1 MSRNPKRRFTGLKI
15 ILSIIMVM
23 LIAASAFMFYLCYEL
38 VASPAQEGQTTGLVD
53 QIIGM
58 FLTDEPG
65 VPNQSDPVAGATDP
79 SDDPSEDPTEETTE
93 PTLPDPEHVVSTA
106 TIAAT
111 GDILMHMP
119 VVNTG
124 LQTDGSYDFSSI
136 FRYLEPYSS
145 GVDYAIANL
154 ETTLCGTTN
163 GYPYHGYPNFNCPDE
178 IAYSAADAGFDML
191 LTANN
196 HSYDTGLVGY
206 KRTVQVVNEAGMEH
220 LGTRTGADEP
230 KYSVVEINGIKIGM
244 LCYTYAYSVDSKGS
258 PSLNGMPHIAET
270 GICNYFHSDSL
281 DLFYGEVDGYLQEME
296 AQGAEATM
304 MFIHW
309 GVEYHTS
316 PNEEQ
321 KAIAQKLCDLG
332 IDVIVG
338 GHPHVVQPVDLIQS
352 TVDPEHKTVCLY
364 SMGNA
369 VSNQRQGNLTQ
380 ITSAHTE
387 DGVFFS
393 VTFSKYSDGTVHLE
407 GADLIPCWVNRHSTY
422 GKTEYNILPLDP
434 DTRGEWQSLYDLGD
448 TTLTAAER
456 SYDRTIAIVGD
467 GLTRVQE
474 YLATE
479 KAELEQYYYD
489 MVYHPERLLTEATE
503 PADTTEPAA

>member
-1 MSRNPKRRFTGLKI
+1 MSRRPQRNYTGAKVV
-15 ILSIIMVM
+15 LSIFIVM
-23 LIAASAFMFYLCYEL
+23 LIAASALMIYLCIDL
-38 VASPAQEGQTTGLVD
+38 TSSPAEESAKPGLMD
-53 QIIGM
+53 RIMAMIM
-58 FLTDEPG
+58 KDDEAEAPDETE
-65 VPNQSDPVAGATDP
+65 PTAPPTDP
-79 SDDPSEDPTEETTE
+79 TEDTTEETTE

-119 VVNTG
+119 VVDTG
-124 LQTDGSYDFSSI
+124 RQTDGSYDFSSI

-178 IAYSAADAGFDML
+178 IAYGAADAGFDML

-206 KRTVQVVNEAGMEH
+206 KRTIQIVNEAGMEH
-220 LGTRTGADEP
+220 LGTRTSPEEP

-258 PSLNGMPHIAET
+258 PSLNGMPHIAEA
-270 GICNYFHSDSL
+270 GICNYFHSSSL
-281 DLFYGEVDGYLQEME
+281 DTFYAEVDGYMQEME
-296 AQGAEATM
+296 EQGAEATM

-316 PNEEQ
+316 PNDEQ

-369 VSNQRQGNLTQ
+369 VSNQRQGNISSIST
-380 ITSAHTE
+380 AHTE
-387 DGVFFS
+387 DGVLFS

-407 GADLIPCWVNRHSTY
+407 GADLIPCWVNRHATY
-422 GKTEYNILPLDP
+422 GKTEYNILPLDAA
-434 DTRGEWQSLYDLGD
+434 TREDWKTLYDLSD
-448 TTLTAAER
+448 TTLGAAQR
-456 SYDRTIAIVGD
+456 SYDRTVAIVGE
-467 GLTRVQE
+467 GLARVQE
-474 YLATE
+474 YLAAE

-489 MVYHPERLLTEATE
+489 LVYHPERFLTEPTEVTEPSEATE
-503 PADTTEPAA
+503 PAA

>member
-1 MSRNPKRRFTGLKI
+1 MSRKPQRSFTGLKV

-23 LIAASAFMFYLCYEL
+23 LIGASAFMLYLCYDL
-38 VASPAQEGQTTGLVD
+38 VSSPAQEGQTTGLVD
-53 QIIGM
+53 RIIGM
-58 FLTDEPG
+58 LLKEEGAEAPDETEP
-65 VPNQSDPVAGATDP
+65 P
-79 SDDPSEDPTEETTE
+79 SAPTDPSEDPTEETTE

-154 ETTLCGTTN
+154 ETTLCGTEN

-178 IAYSAADAGFDML
+178 IAYGAADAGFDML

-206 KRTVQVVNEAGMEH
+206 KRTVQIVNEAGMEH
-220 LGTRTGADEP
+220 LGTRTSADEP

-393 VTFSKYSDGTVHLE
+393 VTFSKYSDGTVRLE
-407 GADLIPCWVNRHSTY
+407 GADLIPCWVNRHATY
-422 GKTEYNILPLDP
+422 GKTEYNILPLDVS
-434 DTRGEWQSLYDLGD
+434 TREEWQSLYDLGETSLD
-448 TTLTAAER
+448 AAQR

-474 YLATE
+474 YLAAE